1 MPIAHTAINF
11 IAQKPNTPAAT
22 RHASQRSSRLAWSL
36 FAALLWLTA
45 PAAQA
50 RLVEEVIKVP
60 VKVSNGYG
68 KAVEQDAVVTLF
80 YDDTAPPPYPVAVIN
95 HGRAAKPEQRAAMG
109 RAKYSVNSRW
119 LTQLG
124 FLVVVPTRVGY
135 GETGG
140 EDVEDT
146 GTCSQKNYP
155 PGYEA
160 AAVQTLQ
167 VLQAVRQR
175 PGVAPE
181 RAVLMGQSFGGTTA
195 VTLAAKNPPGVQATL
210 NFAGGGGGNPETH
223 PQAPCAPHRL
233 KAMFADYGQT
243 ARTPMLWVYTE
254 NDQWMGAK
262 YAREWFDAYQDK
274 GGAGEFVLYP
284 PNGKDGH
291 GLFSQEPEIWHARV
305 LAFLQ
310 EHGYPELKLPPKKMP
325 LPQPTS
331 P

>member
-1 MPIAHTAINF
+1 MRPEAKPAHPQTTSTHH
-11 IAQKPNTPAAT
+11 PRRLP
-22 RHASQRSSRLAWSL
+22 RLAWGL
-36 FAALLWLTA
+36 LGALLWVSV

-50 RLVEEVIKVP
+50 RLIEEVIKVP

-80 YDDTAPPPYPVAVIN
+80 YDDTAPQPYPVAVIN
-95 HGRAAKPEQRAAMG
+95 HGRAAKPEQRTAMG

-175 PGVAPE
+175 PGVAPD

-195 VTLAAKNPPGVQATL
+195 VTLAAKNLPGVQATL
-210 NFAGGGGGNPETH
+210 NFAGGGGGNPETQ
-223 PQAPCAPHRL
+223 PKEPCAPHRL

-262 YAREWFDAYQDK
+262 YPREWFDAYQDK
-274 GGAGEFVLYP
+274 GGTGEFVLYP

-310 EHGYPELKLPPKKMP
+310 AHGYPDLKLPPKKVRP
-325 LPQPTS
+325 LPPVS